1 MESGREDR
9 RVRVTMGQSN
19 MRPKLECGEK
29 NKMDGE
35 TTGQVEK
42 R

>member
-1 MESGREDR
+1 M
-9 RVRVTMGQSN
+9 RVTMGQRGVGSN

-35 TTGQVEK
+35 RTGQVEM